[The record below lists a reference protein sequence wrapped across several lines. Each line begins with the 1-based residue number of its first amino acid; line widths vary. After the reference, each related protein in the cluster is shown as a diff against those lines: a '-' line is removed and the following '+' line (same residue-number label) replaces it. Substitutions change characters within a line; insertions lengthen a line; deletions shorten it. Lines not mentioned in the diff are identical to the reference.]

1 MDIIGKG
8 YEHIKS
14 LCFQCSIISFYW
26 SCGYLVLVTRVL
38 SLLMQI
44 MCLKRLHILQTPTL
58 FQHVGTKLQPC
69 NKLLIKHWNC
79 NKLLIC
85 LLKKKLWP
93 LLISGVQLPQGYS
106 HFEEAIYFL
115 PLSSQKFL
123 VLIFINLGRM
133 KGWVNLGATQ
143 WPWMGPLDL
152 ESCALPLGY
161 CSIMTCL
168 ANSYFCEHA

>member
-14 LCFQCSIISFYW
+14 LCFQCSIIDFYW
-26 SCGYLVLVTRVL
+26 SCGYLVLIARVL

-85 LLKKKLWP
+85 LLKKIMAPFNGWGSTASRLQP
-93 LLISGVQLPQGYS
+93 LRGGNLLFTIKFPEIPGTNFYQPWKDERLSKPWS
-106 HFEEAIYFL
+106 HPVALNGTPRFGILCLTTRLLLYYEM
-115 PLSSQKFL
+115 
-123 VLIFINLGRM
+123 LG
-133 KGWVNLGATQ
+133 
-143 WPWMGPLDL
+143 
-152 ESCALPLGY
+152 
-161 CSIMTCL
+161 
-168 ANSYFCEHA
+168 